1 MSQENQTSASNMEN
15 SQSNAPQVLS
25 LDGISYDIKYR
36 LSQGSVSQIV
46 RGLSEMVT
54 RLGEGE
60 NAYQQTLYP
69 VLREQSKNIVS
80 RFNTILQT
88 SSAADY
94 DVRKFNLHGYD
105 GRIKGTVITRGVR
118 FNTIYQY
125 ANFGDYLKTITQR
138 LTYILERQVPQ
149 RYSTDEALA
158 NAFTQLRSEVQ
169 DFVKYI
175 HDEVEPRWNT
185 AVTEARTAGGDS
197 VQENLRKR
205 EQQRQEAQDRRAT
218 RTQITTQQDG
228 EQTQGEQQETQRQ
241 AFVRRPFQQRKQF
254 QQRRNFSTQGEQQ
267 TQQNTDGQGEWQ
279 HVGQR
284 NQTTQRFQR
293 RPFVKRFTQ
302 TTNGEQSQTQ
312 GEQQP
317 TQRFQRRPFVPRT
330 ETTQEG
336 EQPTKRF
343 QRRPFVRRTEQPAQG
358 GQRFSRGPHQGSWAE
373 RVTRTGTQNQS
384 TPTQSAPTQNA

>member
-1 MSQENQTSASNMEN
+1 MSQENQTSANNMES
-15 SQSNAPQVLS
+15 SQSNTPQVLS

-54 RLGEGE
+54 RLGDGE

-80 RFNTILQT
+80 RFNTLLQT

-205 EQQRQEAQDRRAT
+205 EQQRQEAQERRVT
-218 RTQITTQQDG
+218 RTQVLTQ
-228 EQTQGEQQETQRQ
+228 QGEQQAEQTQRP

-267 TQQNTDGQGEWQ
+267 TQQNSDGQGEWQ

-284 NQTTQRFQR
+284 NNQSTQRFQR

-302 TTNGEQSQTQ
+302 NTNGEQTQTQTQ
-312 GEQQP
+312 GEQT
-317 TQRFQRRPFVPRT
+317 TQRFQRRPFVRRNQQ
-330 ETTQEG
+330 TTQG
-336 EQPTKRF
+336 EQT
-343 QRRPFVRRTEQPAQG
+343 QGEQTQGEQTQGEQTQGSQG
-358 GQRFSRGPHQGSWAE
+358 GQRFARGPRQGSWAE
-373 RVTRTGTQNQS
+373 RVTRNGSQNQS
-384 TPTQSAPTQNA
+384 TSTQSA

>member
-1 MSQENQTSASNMEN
+1 MSQENQTSANNMES
-15 SQSNAPQVLS
+15 SQSNTPQVLS

-69 VLREQSKNIVS
+69 VLREQSKNIVT
-80 RFNTILQT
+80 RFNTLLQT

-138 LTYILERQVPQ
+138 LTYVIERQVPQ
-149 RYSTDEALA
+149 RYTTDESLS

-175 HDEVEPRWNT
+175 HEEVEPRWNT

-205 EQQRQEAQDRRAT
+205 EQQRQEAQERRAT
-218 RTQITTQQDG
+218 RTQVTTEGEQQT
-228 EQTQGEQQETQRQ
+228 EQTQQRQ
-241 AFVRRPFQQRKQF
+241 YVRRPFQQRRTFNGQQMQQTQRRPF
-254 QQRRNFSTQGEQQ
+254 QQRRNFSTQGEQQQ

-284 NQTTQRFQR
+284 NTQQR

-302 TTNGEQSQTQ
+302 NTEQTQQTQQTQQQTQ
-312 GEQQP
+312 GGQ
-317 TQRFQRRPFVPRT
+317 
-330 ETTQEG
+330 
-336 EQPTKRF
+336 RF
-343 QRRPFVRRTEQPAQG
+343 QRRPFVRRSNQTQEGEQQQTQG
-358 GQRFSRGPHQGSWAE
+358 GQRFARGPRQGSWAE
-373 RVTRTGTQNQS
+373 RVTRNGSQTTQSAQ
-384 TPTQSAPTQNA
+384 PTQSA

>member
-1 MSQENQTSASNMEN
+1 MSQENQTSANNMES
-15 SQSNAPQVLS
+15 SQSNTPQVLS

-80 RFNTILQT
+80 RFNTLLQT
-88 SSAADY
+88 SSASDY

-149 RYSTDEALA
+149 RYSTDEGLS
-158 NAFTQLRSEVQ
+158 NAFVQLRSEVQ

-175 HDEVEPRWNT
+175 HEEVEPRWNT

-205 EQQRQEAQDRRAT
+205 EQQRQEAQERRVT
-218 RTQITTQQDG
+218 HTQVSTEGG
-228 EQTQGEQQETQRQ
+228 EQTEQNQQTQQRT
-241 AFVRRPFQQRKQF
+241 FVRKPFQRRTFNGQQQNQQSQRRPF
-254 QQRRNFSTQGEQQ
+254 QQRRNFSTQGEQQQ

-284 NQTTQRFQR
+284 NTQQRRPFVKRFTQNPEQNQESQQQSQGGQRFQR
-293 RPFVKRFTQ
+293 RPFVKRTFQ
-302 TTNGEQSQTQ
+302 T
-312 GEQQP
+312 GEQQ
-317 TQRFQRRPFVPRT
+317 
-330 ETTQEG
+330 TTQ
-336 EQPTKRF
+336 QS
-343 QRRPFVRRTEQPAQG
+343 QG
-358 GQRFSRGPHQGSWAE
+358 GQRFSRGPRPGSWAE
-373 RVTRTGTQNQS
+373 RVSRNGAQNSQTTQSNQ
-384 TPTQSAPTQNA
+384 PTQSA